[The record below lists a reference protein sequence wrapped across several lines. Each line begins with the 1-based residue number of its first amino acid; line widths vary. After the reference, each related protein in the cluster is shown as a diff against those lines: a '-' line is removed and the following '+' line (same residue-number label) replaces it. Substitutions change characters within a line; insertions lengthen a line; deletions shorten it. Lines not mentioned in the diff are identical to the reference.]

1 MTFVAP
7 TSGPPPGIG
16 APVATA
22 VAALAAVAMI
32 AVVDPGEPG
41 HYPSCPL
48 LATTGLYCPGCGSL
62 RAVHALAHGDVVG
75 AWGRNP
81 LTALAV
87 PLLAV
92 LWVRWLARSGYGR
105 PARQLPSVALVWTVA
120 AVIVAFGVAR
130 NLPGASWLAP

>member
-1 MTFVAP
+1 MALIARV
-7 TSGPPPGIG
+7 PGRPVGFG

-22 VAALAAVAMI
+22 LAALGAVAVV

-62 RAVHALAHGDVVG
+62 RAVHALAHGDVAS

-81 LTALAV
+81 LATLAM
-87 PLLAV
+87 PLLVV
-92 LWVRWLARSGYGR
+92 LWVRWLARSAYGR
-105 PARQLPSVALVWTVA
+105 PDRRLPPAALVWTIG
-120 AVIVAFGVAR
+120 AVILAFGVAR
-130 NLPGASWLAP
+130 NLPAMSWLTP